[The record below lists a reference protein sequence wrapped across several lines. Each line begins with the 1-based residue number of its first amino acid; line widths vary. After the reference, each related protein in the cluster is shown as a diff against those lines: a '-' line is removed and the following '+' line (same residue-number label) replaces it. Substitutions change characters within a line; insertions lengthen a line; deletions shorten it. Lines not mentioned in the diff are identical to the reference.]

1 MSQFNTNYSNL
12 QSYEQPKFQVDATL
26 IKIFLNTVKEGDLQQ
41 IRREIEKYQFDVKM
55 IKDSQYE
62 QNALFYASL
71 IKDDNEYYLFIY
83 LSALNVMKF
92 LVGLGVNPTQKDKI
106 QQTSLYYTAREGK
119 YLCCKFLLD
128 HGCPLNEKDLY
139 QQTPIYYAARYVR
152 SK

>member
-26 IKIFLNTVKEGDLQQ
+26 IKIFLNTVKDGDLQQ

-71 IKDDNEYYLFIY
+71 IKDENEYYLY
-83 LSALNVMKF
+83 LFNQVL
-92 LVGLGVNPTQKDKI
+92 
-106 QQTSLYYTAREGK
+106 
-119 YLCCKFLLD
+119 
-128 HGCPLNEKDLY
+128 
-139 QQTPIYYAARYVR
+139 
-152 SK
+152 